1 MFENLVYPI
10 LIGFAATLVGLEVA
24 WHFTACKIS
33 DKTIKPCMFKQLKVM
48 VVPSTIRR

>member
-10 LIGFAATLVGLEVA
+10 IGFTGTLVALEVA

-33 DKTIKPCMFKQLKVM
+33 DKTIKPCMFRKVKTII
-48 VVPSTIRR
+48 VPSNIKR